1 MGAPL
6 QGYDSLADA
15 LAKAGEGHE
24 LSFRA
29 LYEHLIDRLFSFVR
43 PRARSRDE
51 ATDIVQD
58 IFVDVWGAMPRFTYI
73 SDAHF
78 YSFVFTIAK
87 RRLIRHYKTHT
98 HESLDD
104 LEQSEHPRIE
114 ADIVDPDGMR
124 KLIEQLP
131 EKHREVITL
140 RYFSGLPF
148 VEIADMLGTTET
160 NAKVRHH
167 RALKELRVLMQTY
180 E

>member
-6 QGYDSLADA
+6 TGYNSLADA
-15 LAKAGEGHE
+15 LAKAQLGHE
-24 LSFRA
+24 IAFRA
-29 LYEHLIDRLFSFVR
+29 IYEHLVDRIFSFVR

-104 LEQSEHPRIE
+104 FEQYELPRIE
-114 ADIVDPDGMR
+114 ADIVDPDGMQ
-124 KLIEQLP
+124 KLVNQLS
-131 EKHREVITL
+131 EKYREVVTL
-140 RYFSGLPF
+140 RYFSGLSF
-148 VEIADMLGTTET
+148 AEIGDLLGTTET

-167 RALKELRVLMQTY
+167 RALKELRELMQKY